1 MVHLSQLILGE
12 TGCVSYIV
20 HCKKS
25 NEAAIVDAF
34 QKFENEIEEELMK
47 LGSPSIKYVMDTHTH
62 ADRRSA
68 SKYFSEKNKTG
79 GIVKSNKSKYSGS
92 KIGTED
98 GDFLEVGDAQ
108 IEVLFTPGH
117 TYDHNCYLV
126 DGHSLLVGDCLFIG
140 DVGRIDLGGNARE
153 KSDLLFESLRRLEKM
168 DRDIKVCPNHVGSA
182 HAISSEETFSTI
194 GKELE
199 TNEAMQIKDKDEFYT
214 YMTEGWPPKPD
225 NWQEIIEY
233 NLNG

>member
-1 MVHLSQLILGE
+1 MVDISQLVLGE

-20 HCKKS
+20 HCKKK

-34 QKFENEIEEELMK
+34 QGFEDKVEEELEK
-47 LGSPSIKYVMDTHTH
+47 RHSPTIKYVIDTHTH

-68 SKYFSEKNKTG
+68 SKYFSEKYNTG
-79 GIVKSNKSKYSGS
+79 GIVKSSKSKYKGT
-92 KIGTED
+92 KIETED
-98 GDFLEVGDAQ
+98 GDILKVGSAK

-117 TYDHNCYLV
+117 TYDHNCYLI

-140 DVGRIDLGGNARE
+140 DVGRIDLGGNPRE
-153 KSDLLFESLRRLEKM
+153 KSDILFESLRRLEKL
-168 DRDIKVCPNHVGSA
+168 DRELKVCPNHVGSA

-199 TNEAMQIKDKDEFYT
+199 TNEAFKIKDKDEFYT
-214 YMTEGWPPKPD
+214 YMVEGWPPKPD
-225 NWQEIIEY
+225 DWEQIIED